1 MQTSRRVRLAVLTV
15 HVGASV
21 GSLGAVASFLI
32 LAIAGFTATDVVA
45 MRSAYLGMD
54 SIALFVVFPTIS
66 IALLSG
72 LAEGLITRYG
82 LFRQKWVVAKLVLT
96 TVALVVLV
104 AKIPLVDEAAR
115 MARQDGPYPQ
125 LYLVGLQLLVHA
137 AGGLG
142 VLLTALALSVY
153 KPR

>member
-1 MQTSRRVRLAVLTV
+1 
-15 HVGASV
+15 
-21 GSLGAVASFLI
+21 LGAVASFLI

-54 SIALFVVFPTIS
+54 SVALFAALPTIS

-82 LFRQKWVVAKLVLT
+82 PFRQKWVVAKLVLT

-125 LYLVGLQLLVHA
+125 LHFVGLQLLVHS

-142 VLLTALALSVY
+142 ILLTALALSVY